1 MTNTKL
7 LSTGLLALAM
17 ALPAA
22 QAPAATMSPVRAI
35 FDVAGPGDTDLVV
48 TVKQG
53 RSGTGERGRDRDRS
67 GDDSGRGRGRGSD
80 DGPSHERHGGNDDG
94 PSHERHGDDDG
105 PSHERHS
112 GNDDG
117 PSHERH
123 DDDGFHHEV
132 EVHVSGS
139 GQSRGRAVWGPGC
152 DGSGDNGC

>member
-35 FDVAGPGDTDLVV
+35 FDVAGHGDTDLVV

-80 DGPSHERHGGNDDG
+80 DGPSHERHSGNDDG
-94 PSHERHGDDDG
+94 PSHERHGG
-105 PSHERHS
+105 
-112 GNDDG
+112 
-117 PSHERH
+117 
-123 DDDGFHHEV
+123 DDDGFHHEA
-132 EVHVSGS
+132 EAHESGS
-139 GQSRGRAVWGPGC
+139 GHNRVRVTGGPVC
-152 DGSGDNGC
+152 DGSGDSGC